1 MNALNPVY
9 RIGDQII
16 EGMMAHTKM
25 TKKEAYDRAV
35 EVFEIIGLK
44 PDRMNA
50 YPHQMSGGIKQ
61 RALIAMAMSLNP
73 ELIIADEPTTALD
86 VVLQDRI
93 LKQIKEI
100 LKKFN
105 SSMIFM
111 THDIAVVSE
120 VCETI

>member
-1 MNALNPVY
+1 
-9 RIGDQII
+9 
-16 EGMMAHTKM
+16 
-25 TKKEAYDRAV
+25 
-35 EVFEIIGLK
+35 
-44 PDRMNA
+44 
-50 YPHQMSGGIKQ
+50 
-61 RALIAMAMSLNP
+61 MAMSLNP

>member
-44 PDRMNA
+44 PYRMNA